1 MNKKDTSNNSLNLH
15 PKAEDLI
22 TNSRLPLSECNS
34 IQPSK
39 INVSNISL
47 SAPALYQEY
56 QIKLT
61 VDDTSE
67 SINNISYIQELDK
80 SQPPK
85 LTTATKYQPIP
96 LSSTL
101 VKTVC
106 QSKEKV
112 ESSIIEFKLQTPSIK
127 SDQRKNQLSC
137 SSRMLQALTT
147 LLENYDKLRKQL
159 KMQNFVNYNN
169 YKVII
174 SKLEVKLC
182 SIEDILLKELQKL
195 EKLILMSSNASNV
208 VPETK
213 RDTNKYNYITLKL
226 KYIKVLRK
234 DLRINSDV

>member
-22 TNSRLPLSECNS
+22 TNSRLPLSEYNS

-169 YKVII
+169 YKVIV

-182 SIEDILLKELQKL
+182 SIEDILLKELSKL

>member
-1 MNKKDTSNNSLNLH
+1 MNKKDTSNDSLNLH

-22 TNSRLPLSECNS
+22 TNSRVSLSEYNS

-39 INVSNISL
+39 INIPNISL

-56 QIKLT
+56 QTKLT
-61 VDDTSE
+61 GDDTFE

-80 SQPPK
+80 FQPPK

-137 SSRMLQALTT
+137 SSRMLQALNTETT

-159 KMQNFVNYNN
+159 KMQNFVNNNN

-174 SKLEVKLC
+174 EKLEVKL
-182 SIEDILLKELQKL
+182 
-195 EKLILMSSNASNV
+195 
-208 VPETK
+208 
-213 RDTNKYNYITLKL
+213 
-226 KYIKVLRK
+226 
-234 DLRINSDV
+234 

>member
-22 TNSRLPLSECNS
+22 TNSHLPLSEYNS

-182 SIEDILLKELQKL
+182 SIEDILLKELSKL